1 MTGSVAADKYFKT
14 GESVT
19 IEAGV
24 NGFIVHTEEGP
35 VLTTQID
42 QMVAAVVQA
51 TTNHIAI
58 EAQQKALAA
67 AEEQQYGNITDAE

>member
-1 MTGSVAADKYFKT
+1 MDQSAAVAEDKYFKT

-42 QMVAAVVQA
+42 QMVAAVIQA
-51 TTNHIAI
+51 TTNHIALD
-58 EAQQKALAA
+58 AKQKAAA
-67 AEEQQYGNITDAE
+67 AAVETGHDGII